1 MKMDY
6 NNPISG
12 KLIFDALKDKNVIVM
27 AANIRIQHCFRSII
41 DAAKETDSA
50 VLFEIAKSEIGYTDQ
65 QPEEF
70 ARVCK
75 EAIKAAN
82 ANIPYCIHGDHI
94 TISENTPA
102 AIAAAEDLI
111 KKEIDAGFTSFAIDA
126 SHNFDISAAKTIDQL
141 AANIK
146 ITTHLAKLIE
156 KLMKDKGKTR
166 ADYSLEVEVGEIGK
180 TDPKTGKQELT
191 TVDEAVTFIKALH
204 ENGIYPDL
212 IATNNGT
219 IHGNVYDA
227 EGNVIPLLGIDDKRT
242 REVANAIAPL
252 GVKIAQHGIT
262 GTPLEL
268 MHKLIN
274 AGIAKGNV
282 ATHWQDLAI
291 ENMPPELVK
300 KMEQW
305 TLDKYRAD
313 AKAKKPNMSDKE
325 IVGKNIKNAI
335 KPFKKEIADID
346 DKYKEKIYKAC
357 KASAIEY
364 FEAFNGKGS
373 GKVVRN
379 AIESK
384 K

>member
-1 MKMDY
+1 MDY

-12 KLIFDALKDKNVIVM
+12 KLIFDAVKDKNVIVM
-27 AANIRIQHCFRSII
+27 AVNIRIQHCVRGVME
-41 DAAKETDSA
+41 AAKEMDAA

-65 QPEEF
+65 QPDEF

-75 EAIKAAN
+75 EVAKEV
-82 ANIPYCIHGDHI
+82 NINTPYCIHGDHI

-102 AIAAAEDLI
+102 AIAGAEDLI
-111 KKEIDAGFTSFAIDA
+111 KKEIEAGFTSFAIDA
-126 SHNFDISAAKTIDQL
+126 SHNFDLTAKTTKDQL
-141 AANIK
+141 SANIK

-156 KLMKDKGKTR
+156 KLMKEKGKTR
-166 ADYSLEVEVGEIGK
+166 KDYGLEVEVGEIGK
-180 TDPKTGKQELT
+180 IDPKPGKQELT

-204 ENGIYPDL
+204 ENGVYPDL
-212 IATNNGT
+212 LATNNGT
-219 IHGNVYDA
+219 VHGNVYDA

-242 REVANAIAPL
+242 KEVANAIAPL

-274 AGIAKGNV
+274 AGIVKGNV
-282 ATHWQDLAI
+282 GTHWQDIAI
-291 ENMPPELVK
+291 ENLPTELVK
-300 KMEQW
+300 KMEKW
-305 TLDKYRAD
+305 TLDKYGAD

-325 IVGKNIKNAI
+325 IIGKNIKNAI
-335 KPFKKEIADID
+335 KPFKKEIASID
-346 DKYKEKIYKAC
+346 DKYKKKIYAAC

-373 GKVVRN
+373 GKTVRN
-379 AIESK
+379 AA
-384 K
+384 